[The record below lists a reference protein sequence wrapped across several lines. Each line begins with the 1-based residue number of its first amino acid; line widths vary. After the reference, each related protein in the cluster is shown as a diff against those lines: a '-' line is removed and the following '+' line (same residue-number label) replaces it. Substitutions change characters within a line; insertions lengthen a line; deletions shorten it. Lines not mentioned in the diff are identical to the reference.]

1 MSKCTSNLVSI
12 ETPNKEKERKRE
24 RMKER
29 EKERERERK
38 GERKNERWRKKGGER
53 EEERTKDGERKE
65 EREREREKERKK
77 DRCEKFDPTNDLE
90 KYFELRFD
98 LIAQN
103 DDNINGLNFV
113 KGWVP
118 YQLCSKSIGTLGHFL
133 SISVCSIPF
142 SFVI

>member
-1 MSKCTSNLVSI
+1 MVSI

-38 GERKNERWRKKGGER
+38 GERKNERWRKKGRER
-53 EEERTKDGERKE
+53 ERERK
-65 EREREREKERKK
+65 REREKERERKK
-77 DRCEKFDPTNDLE
+77 ERCEKFDPTNNLE

-103 DDNINGLNFV
+103 DDNINGLNFA

-133 SISVCSIPF
+133 SISVCPIPF

>member
-1 MSKCTSNLVSI
+1 MSI

-53 EEERTKDGERKE
+53 EEERTKDGERKAA
-65 EREREREKERKK
+65 REREKERKKERKK

-103 DDNINGLNFV
+103 DDNINGLNFA